1 MVLNSSFL
9 VQHHVLKETTGKQSQ
24 QFKTL
29 ALFEAADKMHSPL
42 ACTEELGVGKI
53 CGLGEKP

>member
-29 ALFEAADKMHSPL
+29 ALFAAADKMHSPP

-53 CGLGEKP
+53 DVH

>member
-29 ALFEAADKMHSPL
+29 ALFAAEDSINTCL
-42 ACTEELGVGKI
+42 QSLKI
-53 CGLGEKP
+53 KVYLYYTKVT